1 MCKAELRYSIE
12 PFASLRARSQLA
24 WPDGEGCSPASTPRS
39 KSRRDSTSGHAASE
53 GTDQD
58 AWRGRSPLRICAT
71 VFELTSLHRA
81 RSRRR
86 RLTQGRA
93 EPRASTRSAEC
104 GEPES
109 VGAMREV
116 SFPAMAARK
125 RGSPLQP
132 DGKFS
137 ALQSLENSQN
147 GKRISILREL
157 VSQAGGTPRADAG
170 RAPHMALL
178 APSPLCRQS
187 GRGAPT
193 PPPRP

>member
-58 AWRGRSPLRICAT
+58 AWRARSPQRICAT

-81 RSRRR
+81 GSRRR
-86 RLTQGRA
+86 RLTQGRD
-93 EPRASTRSAEC
+93 EPRASARSAEC

-132 DGKFS
+132 DGNFPPCK
-137 ALQSLENSQN
+137 ALKTHKT
-147 GKRISILREL
+147 GKESRFCASSFRRPEERH
-157 VSQAGGTPRADAG
+157 ARTRGGRPTL
-170 RAPHMALL
+170 ALL

-187 GRGAPT
+187 GRGAP
-193 PPPRP
+193 